1 MNKQRGMFLLTLAIV
16 FCASAAWAAS
26 TPGANSPLEFIESF
40 TSQIGDKL
48 LAFARSLFVALATLS
63 LAMGLARS
71 ILSGESNIG
80 SVAAQLTKWIIY
92 VGLFMWIMSSTD
104 AVFFIPKVIVNSF
117 MQAGSSISGQEVAPD
132 DLLTGGIRL
141 YGTMVERGWQADWG
155 DFIGIIIIGIVILVV
170 VAMLAGIMA
179 VALIEMHLVICG
191 GAILLGFA
199 GFEQTRDVAYG
210 YMKYSISIGIKIL
223 MIMIVYVLASELLTD
238 WESSFKATADIKTL
252 ISMAGQ
258 ILGGTIAILMAARM
272 VPSMAQSIVS
282 GSAGH
287 FGHEMVTSTAA
298 GMTNAVLGHKTASGE
313 RSGGVAGALRT
324 ARNVQTSAF
333 QGIANTFD
341 AKKEGGLAGAAAY
354 VAASTPGVRNF
365 VNAAQSG
372 GVKNALGYVKASV
385 LYGSQS
391 DRAIRHLNKGQASM
405 EPGTQAQP
413 QQNKGE
419 TAMTTERPKKE

>member
-1 MNKQRGMFLLTLAIV
+1 
-16 FCASAAWAAS
+16 
-26 TPGANSPLEFIESF
+26 
-40 TSQIGDKL
+40 
-48 LAFARSLFVALATLS
+48 
-63 LAMGLARS
+63 MGLGRS

-80 SVAAQLTKWIIY
+80 SVAAQLAKWIIY

-117 MQAGSSISGQEVAPD
+117 MQAGASISGQEVAPD

-155 DFIGIIIIGIVILVV
+155 DFIGIILIGIVILVV
-170 VAMLAGIMA
+170 VAMMAGTMA

-223 MIMIVYVLASELLTD
+223 MIMIVYVLASELLQD

-258 ILGGTIAILMAARM
+258 ILGGTIAIFMAARM

-298 GMTNAVLGHKTASGE
+298 GMSNAVRTEGVRGPLRLR
-313 RSGGVAGALRT
+313 RSGCRPLAADIHPHGHALLRFWGGHDVAGGPK
-324 ARNVQTSAF
+324 
-333 QGIANTFD
+333 QGRP
-341 AKKEGGLAGAAAY
+341 LHR
-354 VAASTPGVRNF
+354 PGR
-365 VNAAQSG
+365 
-372 GVKNALGYVKASV
+372 
-385 LYGSQS
+385 
-391 DRAIRHLNKGQASM
+391 
-405 EPGTQAQP
+405 
-413 QQNKGE
+413 
-419 TAMTTERPKKE
+419 

>member
-1 MNKQRGMFLLTLAIV
+1 M
-16 FCASAAWAAS
+16 
-26 TPGANSPLEFIESF
+26 
-40 TSQIGDKL
+40 
-48 LAFARSLFVALATLS
+48 
-63 LAMGLARS
+63 
-71 ILSGESNIG
+71 
-80 SVAAQLTKWIIY
+80 IIY

-117 MQAGSSISGQEVAPD
+117 MQAGTSISGQEVAPD

-155 DFIGIIIIGIVILVV
+155 DFIGIILIGIVILVV

-313 RSGGVAGALRT
+313 RTGGVAGALRT

-405 EPGTQAQP
+405 EPASMPNESQG
-413 QQNKGE
+413 
-419 TAMTTERPKKE
+419 KE